1 MCLEEDGCVT
11 RCHGRPGK
19 EQVGA
24 GGSPMGR
31 KLAVSGGI
39 SVRGCKVGTSGW
51 IPKFLWAS
59 GPRIPSWG
67 FPLPRPFAPLWTRE
81 RGACTHLH

>member
-11 RCHGRPGK
+11 QCHGRPGK

-24 GGSPMGR
+24 GGSPVGR

-39 SVRGCKVGTSGW
+39 SARGCKVGTSGW
-51 IPKFLWAS
+51 IPKF
-59 GPRIPSWG
+59 
-67 FPLPRPFAPLWTRE
+67 
-81 RGACTHLH
+81 